1 MSSCLALQAG
11 KLYINNNFLKKN
23 PLKLKFSDSVKGLQ
37 IFIENKNMTDR
48 QKCKTRNINMF
59 L

>member
-1 MSSCLALQAG
+1 MFGIASRQTLHKQQ
-11 KLYINNNFLKKN
+11 FFEPPP